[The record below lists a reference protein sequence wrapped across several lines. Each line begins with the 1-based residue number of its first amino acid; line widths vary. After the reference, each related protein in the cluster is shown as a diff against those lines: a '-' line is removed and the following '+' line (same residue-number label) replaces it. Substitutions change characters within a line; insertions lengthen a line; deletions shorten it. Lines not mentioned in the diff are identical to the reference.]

1 MPNVEELLD
10 QLRDE
15 GVEDSTVSA
24 LEDEFQNQRASSLR
38 KKMSEQ
44 AKRIS
49 ELESVEAKFK
59 ALESV
64 PHRKAA
70 LAKANVDYD
79 ALPKAI
85 RALVDK
91 ELSEFDDEEK
101 VSSFVSEYELP
112 TSSGEQ
118 TQTPTGAEAIQNHG
132 RQQAPAS
139 AGAGENREAELKKFL
154 DADDIE
160 GFTKYSQEHPADT
173 PEWA

>member
-1 MPNVEELLD
+1 MPTVQELLD

-15 GVEDSTVSA
+15 GVEDSLVTSIEA
-24 LEDEFQNQRASSLR
+24 ELKASPLR
-38 KKMSEQ
+38 KQLGE
-44 AKRIS
+44 ANKRIS
-49 ELESVEAKFK
+49 ELQQVEAKFK

-79 ALPKAI
+79 ALPKAM

-91 ELSEFDDEEK
+91 ELAEFDDEEK

-112 TSSGEQ
+112 TTQGEQ

-132 RQQAPAS
+132 RQQAPATV
-139 AGAGENREAELKKFL
+139 GATDDREQTLQSFL
-154 DADDIE
+154 DRGDME
-160 GFTKYSQEHPADT
+160 GFVKYSEEHSEGTVPI
-173 PEWA
+173 